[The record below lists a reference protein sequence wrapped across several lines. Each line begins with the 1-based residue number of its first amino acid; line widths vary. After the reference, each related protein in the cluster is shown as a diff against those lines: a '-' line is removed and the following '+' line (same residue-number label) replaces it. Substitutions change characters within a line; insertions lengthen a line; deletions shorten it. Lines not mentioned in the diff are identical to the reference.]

1 MSHHLPVVIGVDKE
15 KCVNCHKCI
24 SVCPVKYCNYGNNST
39 VEVNNDMCIACGAC
53 IKACSHNARIYYD
66 DLEAFLTDLKKGK
79 KMIAVVA
86 PSIAAS
92 FPGKYL
98 NINGWLKDMG
108 VEAVFDVSF
117 GAELTI
123 RSYLEHLRKNKP
135 RTVISQP
142 CAALVTYIQIYRPE
156 LIPYLAP
163 ADSPMLHTMKM
174 IRKFY
179 PEYRNH
185 NFAVISP
192 CIAKKREFSEVGI
205 GDYNVTMKALHEY
218 MGLHKITLSDFPAI
232 DYNNPPAERAV
243 LFSTPGGLLRT
254 AERDSPGIGKITRKI
269 EGKETIYPY
278 LDSLINA
285 INEDHSPVLIDCLNC
300 HNGCNGGPGTLNE
313 NEHADKIEYLVER
326 RSQDAQ
332 HAYSSPGKV
341 RKILDKY
348 WQENLYSR
356 SYKALAHNNILK
368 APSRS
373 ELEDIY
379 KEMKKLKPSDFY
391 NCAFCGYDTCEK
403 MAIAIYNHL
412 NKKEN
417 CYHFKSEIIQQ
428 MAVKI
433 NETSNDLNEKKEIAQ
448 NSAQQIQKFTVELK
462 SSFDNLLQIINSN
475 EGKLID
481 FDKVVDAITGV
492 SRQTNLLALNAA
504 IEAARVG
511 EMGRGFSVVAS
522 EVKNLALKS
531 GLEADKIKPYLDE
544 ITLLFKNLTTRV
556 QNAFSDFT
564 NASDLNYEVI
574 KNLNLI
580 SDAISELNA
589 KSLMFSQQ
597 TRDILNEKEVI

>member
-1 MSHHLPVVIGVDKE
+1 
-15 KCVNCHKCI
+15 
-24 SVCPVKYCNYGNNST
+24 
-39 VEVNNDMCIACGAC
+39 
-53 IKACSHNARIYYD
+53 
-66 DLEAFLTDLKKGK
+66 
-79 KMIAVVA
+79 
-86 PSIAAS
+86 
-92 FPGKYL
+92 
-98 NINGWLKDMG
+98 
-108 VEAVFDVSF
+108 
-117 GAELTI
+117 
-123 RSYLEHLRKNKP
+123 
-135 RTVISQP
+135 
-142 CAALVTYIQIYRPE
+142 
-156 LIPYLAP
+156 
-163 ADSPMLHTMKM
+163 
-174 IRKFY
+174 
-179 PEYRNH
+179 
-185 NFAVISP
+185 
-192 CIAKKREFSEVGI
+192 
-205 GDYNVTMKALHEY
+205 
-218 MGLHKITLSDFPAI
+218 
-232 DYNNPPAERAV
+232 
-243 LFSTPGGLLRT
+243 
-254 AERDSPGIGKITRKI
+254 
-269 EGKETIYPY
+269 
-278 LDSLINA
+278 
-285 INEDHSPVLIDCLNC
+285 
-300 HNGCNGGPGTLNE
+300 
-313 NEHADKIEYLVER
+313 
-326 RSQDAQ
+326 
-332 HAYSSPGKV
+332 
-341 RKILDKY
+341 
-348 WQENLYSR
+348 
-356 SYKALAHNNILK
+356 
-368 APSRS
+368 
-373 ELEDIY
+373 
-379 KEMKKLKPSDFY
+379 
-391 NCAFCGYDTCEK
+391 

-475 EGKLID
+475 EGKLKD

>member
-98 NINGWLKDMG
+98 NINGWLKAMG

-185 NFAVISP
+185 NIAVISP

-475 EGKLID
+475 EGKLKD

-580 SDAISELNA
+580 SDAISELNT